1 MFGISLLPNVRM
13 QDLHREMTIL
23 SQLYALYSDADAM
36 LARHRACPWLE
47 VSVDTISNDIDRVVD
62 LCHNQPPESQ
72 STGCFRHLMSKLD
85 DVRQLLPL
93 VALLRHDTVRRR
105 HWLGLQEVIGARLP
119 VPFDRASE
127 PNPFPLEA
135 LLSVCRSQIAV
146 SCDLALLARHDR
158 YLLCGIVLQSSQCVP
173 VHRKKQ
179 RLRRSL
185 SPCGMSG
192 VSVRSQLAQ

>member
-13 QDLHREMTIL
+13 QELYREMTIL

-135 LLSVCRSQIAV
+135 LLSVCRSQSQYHVTLYHSFATTGTSCAV
-146 SCDLALLARHDR
+146 SCCNR
-158 YLLCGIVLQSSQCVP
+158 
-173 VHRKKQ
+173 
-179 RLRRSL
+179 
-185 SPCGMSG
+185 
-192 VSVRSQLAQ
+192 VSVCQCTERSRG